1 MREKLSCEQFS
12 REEFMALLKME
23 LKNIDPIEFE
33 EVINYYNEYFDEALL
48 LGEDNL
54 RKVLDELG
62 SPKKI
67 VAEIKQ
73 NTAVKELLD
82 DEKKGGDFKNLWI
95 IILGIFSLPITFPL
109 GMVFVAVVFAI
120 IVTIVTLLF
129 AFFVTG
135 GAFFISGFVAFGGI
149 FACMF
154 TNPLASLMMFG
165 FTLATTSLGI
175 IVVILSIIISQKSF
189 KFIGLGVSKFINNQ
203 RKG

>member
-1 MREKLSCEQFS
+1 MNEQFS
-12 REEFMALLKME
+12 REEFIALLKVE

-33 EVINYYNEYFDEALL
+33 EVINYYNEYFDEALV

-67 VAEIKQ
+67 AAEIKQ
-73 NTAVKELLD
+73 NTAVKDLLD
-82 DEKKGGDFKNLWI
+82 DEKKGGDLKNLWL

-109 GMVFVAVVFAI
+109 GMAFVAIVFSI
-120 IVTIVTLLF
+120 IVAIASLLF

-135 GAFFISGFVAFGGI
+135 GALIISGFSALVGI
-149 FACMF
+149 FALIF
-154 TNPLASLMMFG
+154 TDPLASLMMFG
-165 FTLATTSLGI
+165 VMLATTSLGL
-175 IVVILSIIISQKSF
+175 IVVILSIIISQNSLKC
-189 KFIGLGVSKFINNQ
+189 IGIVVNKFINNK